1 MVGIAS
7 IPGITGVGGRHGPD
21 GGVSQDEQAIFQA
34 SCRHCRRAAAFRKNC
49 GLPRMPSAV
58 S

>member
-1 MVGIAS
+1 MGGIAS

-34 SCRHCRRAAAFRKNC
+34 SCHHCRRAAVF
-49 GLPRMPSAV
+49 
-58 S
+58 